1 MTEEKKEPRRARQK
15 KAAPQKREEVVES
28 FVDSGLEKSGRIM
41 LTADELKSIRSGF
54 LPDRIHKEWGL
65 TLAEARE
72 MVMFGCY
79 TVVRTA

>member
-15 KAAPQKREEVVES
+15 KAPPARKEDTIIS
-28 FVDSGLEKSGRIM
+28 YADAGMEKSGRI
-41 LTADELKSIRSGF
+41 LITPEELKSIRSGTV
-54 LPDRIHKEWGL
+54 PDRITKEWGL

-79 TVVRTA
+79 EILKR

>member
-15 KAAPQKREEVVES
+15 KAAPPKKEEVVHS
-28 FVDSGLEKSGRIM
+28 YADSGLEKSGRIS
-41 LTADELKSIRSGF
+41 LTAEELKSIRSGTI
-54 LPDRIHKEWGL
+54 PERISKEWGL

-79 TVVRTA
+79 EVIKK